1 MNPYSEEAV
10 SALRSILSCYNT
22 YEVGSWT
29 RTSEALEV
37 AGEHTLRR
45 FASGETWPERQTIEK
60 VYKFFQVKSVR
71 RALWDQGWA
80 LNCRAEL
87 EMVYGLPA
95 RRDPYRILKQRA
107 KLSDEE
113 QRRCAGELKGDYFA
127 VRPHPEAGNVLS
139 HVRIF
144 DSFPH
149 YGLATCR
156 ISRAI
161 RETPDGVIERD
172 LVIEGGVF
180 QKSSVLNILGYDVN
194 DGDVRMVAL
203 RDTGE
208 GGYRGFVTGFDT
220 SNVAFS
226 ARIVMQRLEN
236 PVPYEEIRERTGWWT
251 SHDALSD
258 FLAANLGSEHL
269 FLQRCEALENTD
281 YVSSKPGA

>member
-10 SALRSILSCYNT
+10 SALRTILSCYNT
-22 YEVGSWT
+22 YEVSSWN

-60 VYKFFQVKSVR
+60 VFRFFQVKSVR

-87 EMVYGLPA
+87 EMLYGLPT

-113 QRRCAGELKGDYFA
+113 QQRCSGELKGDYFS
-127 VRPHPEAGNVLS
+127 VRPHPEQGSVLS
-139 HVRIF
+139 HVHIF

-161 RETPDGVIERD
+161 RETPDSAIERD
-172 LVIEGGVF
+172 LIIEGGVF
-180 QKSSVLNILGYDVN
+180 RKSSALNIFGYDVN
-194 DGDVRMVAL
+194 DGNVSMVAL
-203 RDTGE
+203 RDIGD
-208 GGYRGFVTGFDT
+208 GGFRGFVTGFD
-220 SNVAFS
+220 SSSVAFS
-226 ARIVMQRLEN
+226 ARTVMQKVEKL
-236 PVPYEEIRERTGWWT
+236 VPYEEIREMTGWWMKQT
-251 SHDALSD
+251 SLSE
-258 FLAANLGSEHL
+258 FLAIKFGDDHL
-269 FLQRCEALENTD
+269 FLKRCEALETMD
-281 YVSSKPGA
+281 YVTSKPGT